1 MKKIMLVL
9 LAGLLVMGLAACQE
23 KEPPVSGGDL
33 TDEPGKVRI
42 FNEGGD
48 QVHSSGA
55 RYVRVDGE
63 LYTDTG
69 EIITLARCGVMDGEI
84 TKTVAASF
92 SARVPGTS
100 PTRIA
105 RAFIVCSIED
115 SMLGMPA
122 FVCSIVYCA
131 CFSASESERPESTF
145 DCWMSTVF
153 CCRLR
158 LYLAIARRS
167 CRVRSEI

>member
-9 LAGLLVMGLAACQE
+9 LAGLLAMSLAACQE

-84 TKTVAASF
+84 TKTVAETEL
-92 SARVPGTS
+92 PGRTTA
-100 PTRIA
+100 PTLEQDTNTKLP
-105 RAFIVCSIED
+105 VC
-115 SMLGMPA
+115 
-122 FVCSIVYCA
+122 
-131 CFSASESERPESTF
+131 
-145 DCWMSTVF
+145 TV
-153 CCRLR
+153 LMW
-158 LYLAIARRS
+158 
-167 CRVRSEI
+167 

>member
-55 RYVRVDGE
+55 RCVRVDGE

-84 TKTVAASF
+84 TKTVAETEL
-92 SARVPGTS
+92 PGEDDCCLLYTS
-100 PTRIA
+100 PSPR
-105 RAFIVCSIED
+105 D
-115 SMLGMPA
+115 
-122 FVCSIVYCA
+122 
-131 CFSASESERPESTF
+131 
-145 DCWMSTVF
+145 
-153 CCRLR
+153 
-158 LYLAIARRS
+158 
-167 CRVRSEI
+167 